1 MALDPT
7 NSSNLEQLALK
18 GLNSAH
24 SLSVCWMQQLLSI
37 ADCIRVILC
46 ECVNMHHILIFN
58 LTRNTHFCCVFC
70 VISDRY
76 VFHGIEASGLVI
88 HISMVEHWLTFVW
101 PNHVRCIQVNAWSI
115 KCTVLIMFWWTVLW
129 CVSLMVGE
137 CMSSVPLHMSF
148 RRWDLRSPPLDNI
161 SVMVIVWRSRGNIIR
176 TAVCWTVWHNVHS
189 QQHTYMS
196 SSYRSNRLG
205 SSHWDPYT
213 VRRGGCLELYCCN
226 MVEWF

>member
-24 SLSVCWMQQLLSI
+24 SLRVCWMQQLLSI

-76 VFHGIEASGLVI
+76 VFRGIEASGLVI
-88 HISMVEHWLTFVW
+88 HISMVEHWLTFV
-101 PNHVRCIQVNAWSI
+101 
-115 KCTVLIMFWWTVLW
+115 
-129 CVSLMVGE
+129 
-137 CMSSVPLHMSF
+137 
-148 RRWDLRSPPLDNI
+148 
-161 SVMVIVWRSRGNIIR
+161 
-176 TAVCWTVWHNVHS
+176 
-189 QQHTYMS
+189 
-196 SSYRSNRLG
+196 
-205 SSHWDPYT
+205 
-213 VRRGGCLELYCCN
+213 
-226 MVEWF
+226 